1 MKHMDARGHSA
12 LQAAAMDA
20 KKKLLEA
27 QNKMH
32 TDPSNS
38 SYAAEEKEA
47 LLTYKTA
54 WKDYNTMLHQKAK
67 LHWLK
72 EGDENS
78 KTFFNSIKAR
88 KSQNTINTV
97 MREDG
102 TWAKSPAEVSE
113 AFITFYKGLLG
124 SKVQGPRSSRKLWTL
139 GRN

>member
-1 MKHMDARGHSA
+1 MQEVILHCRPLLWMPKRSYWKHRTRCI
-12 LQAAAMDA
+12 QT
-20 KKKLLEA
+20 LLIA
-27 QNKMH
+27 
-32 TDPSNS
+32 S